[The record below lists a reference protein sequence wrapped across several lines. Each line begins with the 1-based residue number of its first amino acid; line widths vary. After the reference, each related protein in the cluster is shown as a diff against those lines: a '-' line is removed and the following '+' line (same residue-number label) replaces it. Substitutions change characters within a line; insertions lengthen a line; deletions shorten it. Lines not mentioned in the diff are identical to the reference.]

1 MRKLTIVLAL
11 LMFSSPAWGK
21 DVTIKKL
28 LESYDLAPLE
38 AKEIM
43 HDMMRHQ
50 EMGMSWSNTFLKEML
65 GKKPLYCKPKNLGI
79 TGEQAFQIFREEVE
93 SAKAIKAIN
102 EPTYAS
108 GLYLLAGLI
117 KTFPCK

>member
-1 MRKLTIVLAL
+1 M
-11 LMFSSPAWGK
+11 
-21 DVTIKKL
+21 
-28 LESYDLAPLE
+28 LEVYDLADLE
-38 AKEIM
+38 GKQKINIM
-43 HDMMRHQ
+43 MMHQ
-50 EMGMSWSNTFLKEML
+50 EMGLSWSNTYLKVFK
-65 GKKPLYCKPKNLGI
+65 GQKPLYCKPKNLRI